1 MMKKNDSGITLIT
14 LIITIIVLIILASIG
29 ITSGISTIRS
39 SRLTK
44 FTTEMKIMQLKVNEL
59 YDSYINDKSVTVGS
73 VEYVGKGKTV
83 TNADGTQTEKP
94 GIQEIGEDISIF
106 SDNRLQEIFSEEGS
120 GITSTDGYMYYDTDT
135 LQELNV
141 DGVDNEFFVNIA
153 TRSVVSIEGFNY
165 YGKKYYTLEQL
176 PEGLYNVD
184 YEANQGKPTFDISA
198 ENTGANQWKITISN
212 IQYDGNISK
221 WDVKYQLDGSD
232 YWNTSEDMSFIV
244 DREGTYNI
252 YIQNGD
258 IQSDTKNKAVGVK
271 EPTPEDSNAETLQEM
286 RYGVIEIAFLD
297 NTGYAVTDTANAPI
311 LKTSEGM
318 SAVYWAKDSSGEI
331 DETNIKNNTYEIVSN
346 DTSAL
351 NKDRWYNYTA
361 QSGET
366 TESGSSRWANAKV
379 TKDGVDSYY
388 VWIPRYAY
396 RIIYFNT
403 ETNEN
408 QYRSGDLTEEEALA
422 EGYIVGYSDA
432 RGIVDAQGKKPTGVA
447 SQTAI
452 SVNDKYFKTHP
463 VFDGDVNY
471 GGWADDNGTPVKLQG
486 IWVAKYESSHSDTV
500 GITQG
505 SSTTIKSVPGVSSWR
520 SILIGDMYTYSK
532 EYNTNLESHL
542 MKNSEWGA
550 VAYLTHSKYGR
561 NGTEITINSNSD
573 FYTGGGS
580 GTAYINNI
588 AQSSTGNV
596 YGIYDLSGGAYEY
609 VAAYYKNGDS
619 DKLNNG
625 SAFTTTK
632 VSDTYS
638 TSYEGDNAIN
648 SYKYGDATYET
659 SAWNEEIANFVK
671 NEYPFLKRGAG
682 NGNNDIAGV
691 FSFDGSEGISYSGHG
706 FRTCLTVN

>member
-94 GIQEIGEDISIF
+94 GIQEIGKNISIF

-351 NKDRWYNYTA
+351 NNDRWYSYTA

-396 RIIYFNT
+396 RIIYFDI
-403 ETNEN
+403 ETHEN
-408 QYRSGDLTEEEALA
+408 QYRAGDLTEEEALA
-422 EGYIVGYSDA
+422 NGYIVGYSDA

-471 GGWADDNGTPVKLQG
+471 GGWVDDNGTPVKLQG
-486 IWVAKYESSHSDTV
+486 IWVAKYEASQV
-500 GITQG
+500 NG
-505 SSTTIKSVPGVSSWR
+505 TTTPKSEPGVNSWMNI
-520 SILIGDMYTYSK
+520 SVGASYTYSK
-532 EYNTNLESHL
+532 EYNTNLKSHL

-550 VAYLTHSKYGR
+550 VAYLTDSKYGR
-561 NGTEITINSNSD
+561 NGTEVTINSNSD

-580 GTAYINNI
+580 GTAYINNRT
-588 AQSSTGNV
+588 QSSTGNV
-596 YGIYDLSGGAYEY
+596 YGIYDLSGGLSEY
-609 VAAYYKNGDS
+609 VAAYY
-619 DKLNNG
+619 NG
-625 SAFTTTK
+625 STNLSYGSTFAGQNKT
-632 VSDTYS
+632 SDVYS
-638 TSYEGDNAIN
+638 TAYEGTSGSND
-648 SYKYGDATYET
+648 YKYGDATYEIMSWNGNIAYFFNMN
-659 SAWNEEIANFVK
+659 SAFLQRGGGTVSEGTAGIFNFSNV
-671 NEYPFLKRGAG
+671 AG
-682 NGNNDIAGV
+682 NGGN
-691 FSFDGSEGISYSGHG
+691 GSG

>member
-184 YEANQGKPTFDISA
+184 YEANQGKPAFDISA
-198 ENTGANQWKITISN
+198 ENTGASQWKITISN

-271 EPTPEDSNAETLQEM
+271 EPTPEDSNVETLQEM
-286 RYGVIEIAFLD
+286 RYGVIEIAFLN

-351 NKDRWYNYTA
+351 NNDRWYSYTA

-408 QYRSGDLTEEEALA
+408 QYRSGDLTEEKALA
-422 EGYIVGYSDA
+422 EGYIVGYSDV

-486 IWVAKYESSHSDTV
+486 IWVAKYEASQV
-500 GITQG
+500 NG
-505 SSTTIKSVPGVSSWR
+505 TTTPKSEPGVNSWMNI
-520 SILIGDMYTYSK
+520 SVGASYTYSK

-550 VAYLTHSKYGR
+550 VAYLTDSKYGR
-561 NGTEITINSNSD
+561 NGTEVTINSNSNY
-573 FYTGGGS
+573 YTGGGS

-588 AQSSTGNV
+588 TQSSTGNV
-596 YGIYDLSGGAYEY
+596 YGIYDLSGGLSEY
-609 VAAYYKNGDS
+609 VAAYY
-619 DKLNNG
+619 NG
-625 SAFTTTK
+625 STNLSYGSTFASQNKT
-632 VSDTYS
+632 SDVYS
-638 TSYEGDNAIN
+638 TAYEGTSGSND
-648 SYKYGDATYET
+648 YKYGDATYEIMSWNGDGAYFFNMN
-659 SAWNEEIANFVK
+659 SAFLQRGGGTVSEGTAGIFNFSNSV
-671 NEYPFLKRGAG
+671 G
-682 NGNNDIAGV
+682 NGGN
-691 FSFDGSEGISYSGHG
+691 GSG